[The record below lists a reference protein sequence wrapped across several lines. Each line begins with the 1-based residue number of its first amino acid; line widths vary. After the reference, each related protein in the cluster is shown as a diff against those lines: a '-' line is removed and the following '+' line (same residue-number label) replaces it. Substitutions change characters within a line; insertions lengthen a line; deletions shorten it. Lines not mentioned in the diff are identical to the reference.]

1 MCFTLSKR
9 VIPMSKTIPSK
20 FEDVSANIIERCSSC
35 TELMQENEI
44 DPNYDG
50 PLATYANNTYC
61 TLKCMEELPT
71 DSGYI
76 RHSES

>member
-1 MCFTLSKR
+1 
-9 VIPMSKTIPSK
+9 MSKSIPSN
-20 FEDVSANIIERCSSC
+20 FEETSSSNLERCSSC
-35 TELMQENEI
+35 TELMQKNEI

-71 DSGYI
+71 DSGHI